1 MRRFTSVMRARP
13 AFDLKRPVVPR
24 APLDARLQPAR
35 PVIKVQ
41 TTPETNQTTKPK
53 TSHKDQPLEI
63 NLLLTLD
70 LREQAAL
77 QSALVTHGA
86 PDALVTLALTGA
98 CRISSVDEARQL
110 RKWLAEARTA
120 GETDFA
126 SLHVIERGLVEFGL

>member
-1 MRRFTSVMRARP
+1 
-13 AFDLKRPVVPR
+13 
-24 APLDARLQPAR
+24 
-35 PVIKVQ
+35 
-41 TTPETNQTTKPK
+41 
-53 TSHKDQPLEI
+53 LEI

-98 CRISSVDEARQL
+98 CRISSAAEARRL
-110 RKWLAEARTA
+110 REWLAAARTA

-126 SLHVIERGLVEFGL
+126 SLHVIERALVTFSL